1 MNKLSAFALALALC
15 IAQGLLG
22 VTGSAAQPLDTPNR
36 LRLDLEQLSPRI
48 VTPQEDTLVVT
59 GNVTN
64 VGDRPITEIV
74 ARLQLGAPQTSDDEL
89 EQTLTE
95 APPTDSGASEW
106 ESVADTLQPGD
117 TARVTLTVPIDQLPL
132 SAPGV
137 YPLLV
142 NVNGTP
148 AYGGAARLASVS
160 TLLPVIDPPSE
171 AAPASVSMLWP
182 ITSSKPQVVSS
193 PHGGPLVLADDI
205 LAAEL
210 KPGGRLD
217 ALVAAAAS
225 QRDNPAVFG
234 SLCFAIDPELLDTV
248 ELMSRGYQVRTPSG
262 ELPGSGREAAAEWLE
277 KLRDLVAAHCVI
289 QLPYADAD
297 LTAVSRVN
305 TATDLVGTAL
315 NGTSILQKLGVQPKP
330 GLVWPG
336 SALDETA
343 LRRVADAGVTTL
355 ITDPLQQASRH
366 PGVRSLPYDSLT
378 SVALGGARS
387 TATSAQ
393 TPADQP
399 NIATQNGIAA
409 LAFHAG
415 LGEEPEGPVLVA
427 PPRRWDAPVGELAA
441 FLDSFAGLQAAGM
454 VEPTS
459 LDEVLAGPPEDGAA
473 ADGDTG
479 TLDSAFSVPGDV
491 IAELSELESVAAD
504 LQGAMSVDPTRQV
517 QPAAIIQPLHNAVL
531 RATSTAWQSSSSLG
545 KAAARAATAQLT
557 TLRRQVTVT
566 TLSQSVSLASGSSP
580 LPVTLSN
587 SLPVA
592 ITVRIRL
599 ENNAGLR
606 PAHMPDSL
614 LSANSKIPQYIPAE
628 ALRSGRF
635 NLDVSLTTPGGTE
648 LGTPA
653 RLDFS
658 SSELG
663 VVTVVLTATAAGALV
678 LLSGRRIYR
687 RLKARKGT

>member
-15 IAQGLLG
+15 IAQGLFG
-22 VTGSAAQPLDTPNR
+22 VTGPAAQPLDTPNR

-48 VTPQEDTLVVT
+48 VTPQDDTLVVT
-59 GNVTN
+59 GSVTN

-106 ESVADTLQPGD
+106 VGIADILQPGD
-117 TARVTLTVPIDQLPL
+117 TARVTLTVPIDELPL
-132 SAPGV
+132 SSPGV

-148 AYGGAARLASVS
+148 AYGGAARLAAVS

-171 AAPASVSMLWP
+171 APPASVSMLWP
-182 ITSSKPQVVSS
+182 ITSSKPQVVAS

-225 QRDNPAVFG
+225 QRDTPVFG

-248 ELMSRGYQVRTPSG
+248 ELMTRGYQVRTPSG
-262 ELPGSGREAAAEWLE
+262 ELPGSGREAAAEWLA
-277 KLRDLVAAHCVI
+277 KLRDLVASHCVI

-297 LTAVSRVN
+297 LTAVSQVN
-305 TATDLVGTAL
+305 TPADLVGTAL

-330 GLVWPG
+330 GVVWPG

-343 LRRVADAGVTTL
+343 LRRVAEAGVTTL
-355 ITDPLQQASRH
+355 ITDPLQQTSAH
-366 PGVRSLPYDSLT
+366 PGMRSLPFDALT
-378 SVALGGARS
+378 SGALGGARS

-427 PPRRWDAPVGELAA
+427 PPRRWDAPVSELVA
-441 FLDSFAGLQAAGM
+441 FLDSFASLQSLGM
-454 VEPTS
+454 VEPAS
-459 LDEVLAGPPEDGAA
+459 LDELLAGPPESAA
-473 ADGDTG
+473 AGDTG
-479 TLDSAFSVPGDV
+479 TLDGAFSVPGDV
-491 IAELSELESVAAD
+491 IAELSDLEGVAAD
-504 LQGAMSVDPTRQV
+504 LQRAMSVDPTRQV

-545 KAAARAATAQLT
+545 AAAARAATAQLT
-557 TLRRQVTVT
+557 ALRRQVTVT

-592 ITVRIRL
+592 ITVRIQL

-653 RLDFS
+653 RLEFS

-687 RLKARKGT
+687 RVKARKGT